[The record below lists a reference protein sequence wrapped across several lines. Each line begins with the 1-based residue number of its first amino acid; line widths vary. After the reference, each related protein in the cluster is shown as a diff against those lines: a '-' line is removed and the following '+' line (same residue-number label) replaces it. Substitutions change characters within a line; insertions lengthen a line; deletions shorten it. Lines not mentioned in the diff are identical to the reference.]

1 MVASI
6 ADVGLGLVEKTKTIM
21 QDAQVSLLVTLL
33 VCIKQTGIIF
43 KMMIS
48 FNLITF
54 LLTLLFSFVKYSI

>member
-33 VCIKQTGIIF
+33 VGIKQTGIF
-43 KMMIS
+43 QMLIS

>member
-33 VCIKQTGIIF
+33 VCIKQTGIA
-43 KMMIS
+43 M
-48 FNLITF
+48 
-54 LLTLLFSFVKYSI
+54 YSKC